1 MAFQK
6 SGFLTLSHIGT
17 TDAGLAGSNRNFH
30 AYVTNDDAAAVE
42 TGNYFLEIYDRLK
55 VGDQIHC
62 TLDLDGTVAGKSYVV
77 SAASAA
83 TVSITAFS

>member
-1 MAFQK
+1 MAFDVN
-6 SGFLTLSHIGT
+6 GFRTLSHIGT
-17 TDAGLAGSNRNFH
+17 VTTSTPGSNRNFH

-42 TGNYFLEIYDRLK
+42 TGNYFLALWERLK

-62 TLDLDGTVAGKSYVV
+62 SLDMDGTPAGKSYVV
-77 SAASAA
+77 SASSST